1 MPRPLPLKVILL
13 IRSKVKINNKNRKW
27 KEEWTKNWPNQKR
40 RYMIG
45 FPLNHKN
52 SKDTDLQNYADLQ
65 CLFTINHIPD
75 DSC

>member
-1 MPRPLPLKVILL
+1 
-13 IRSKVKINNKNRKW
+13 
-27 KEEWTKNWPNQKR
+27 
-40 RYMIG
+40 MIG